1 MTPELATATDRL
13 DAAIERVGNLNRQL
27 SAAIVALADAMN
39 DYNEI
44 LSAQENQE
52 TRKEG

>member
-27 SAAIVALADAMN
+27 SAAIVALAVASSGVIVASMHRT
-39 DYNEI
+39 
-44 LSAQENQE
+44 LFAHRRQ
-52 TRKEG
+52 